1 VSTSLDIRPDILG
14 AFPDLFGAKSVP
26 SGAVDVADLI
36 ATLTRAVR
44 ADLSAVLA
52 ERHAMQARVAA
63 GQAAYDFLP
72 AATIVT
78 DPDGRSAVA
87 ADIRQGMVD
96 GFFRRDWPDAWQ
108 VGQGVPIPPET
119 VRPGLEGTGPC
130 IDLGMAM
137 AAINTGASSW
147 MWDWED
153 AGGDYRDQLY
163 RAWRNL
169 TQLLAGEWND
179 GRVFEHPT
187 KAEID
192 GAGRPIPGTHRR
204 YAIARPMAEWPTIFH
219 RVPGLHLRSR
229 QMTLD
234 DEPVPAMIP
243 ALVIHALNNFGSQD
257 RRGSGI
263 YFYIPKLETWTEA
276 RIVGRLLRDLEGA
289 MGLARGRLKIKMLNE
304 RAEFLLQQELI
315 QWVLREN
322 LIGPN
327 VGRWDYLNS
336 REEMGRFDPAMTIP
350 NPTAVTMTEPS
361 MTAYTRR
368 NALIALLAGAMPI
381 GGMAAQMPNPRAPD
395 LDARALR
402 DIWFDKLRER
412 LTGLFMIDG
421 RLHDTYRQSW
431 VATVSPAYVEAGR
444 EPLVA
449 PFDQLQDIVD
459 RTTPDERAKLE
470 RLGLLRDGRVRPLP
484 VTAADLMPDV
494 LYGEAERQAL
504 LARPEGPT
512 TEDGMRYAMYM
523 ATEYMYQQLHGN
535 NAAAIDDPNTGLRFM
550 NDLATYE
557 IFWHFLYLTVFHG
570 VTLTDDGR
578 LSRKGER
585 VTPGLF
591 LALMEERRATV
602 RALFAAR
609 GRDYAS
615 SDAELVLEILRRQIV
630 DVRDD
635 GTMVPQPHWIKY
647 GSRVLLALIERTP
660 AESDA
665 ILDAVVRDRAA
676 VVAAVDRAPTA
687 EARRLCLLAL
697 EAYDYV
703 HDAMPAR

>member
-1 VSTSLDIRPDILG
+1 VNGRLVIRQDILD
-14 AFPDLFGAKSVP
+14 AFPDLFGPKAVP

-36 ATLTRAVR
+36 ARLTRAVR
-44 ADLSAVLA
+44 DDIQAVLA

-63 GQAAYDFLP
+63 RQAVYDFLP
-72 AATIVT
+72 VAAVVT
-78 DPDGRSAVA
+78 DPDGRSATVGE
-87 ADIRQGMVD
+87 IRQGMID
-96 GFFRRDWPDAWQ
+96 GFLGRPVHGAWR
-108 VGQGVPIPPET
+108 VGLSVPIPADT

-153 AGGDYRDQLY
+153 AGGDYRDQLF

-169 TQLLAGEWND
+169 KQLLGGEWND
-179 GRVFEHPT
+179 GRIFEHPT
-187 KAEID
+187 KPELDA
-192 GAGRPIPGTHRR
+192 AGRPVPGTHRH
-204 YAIARPMAEWPTIFH
+204 YAIRLPSTQWPTIFH

-234 DEPVPAMIP
+234 GAPVPAMIP
-243 ALVIHALNNFGSQD
+243 ALVIHALNNYASQE

-263 YFYIPKLETWTEA
+263 YFYIPKLEAWSEA
-276 RIVGRLLRDLEGA
+276 RIVGRLLRDLEAA
-289 MGLARGRLKIKMLNE
+289 MGLERGRIKIKMLNE

-327 VGRWDYLNS
+327 VGRWDYINS
-336 REEMGRFDPAMTIP
+336 REEMGRHDADMTIP

-361 MTAYTRR
+361 MTGYTRR
-368 NALIALLAGAMPI
+368 NALMALLAGATPI
-381 GGMAAQMPNPRAPD
+381 GGMAAQMPNPRAPQND
-395 LDARALR
+395 VRALR

-412 LTGLFMIDG
+412 LTGLFVING

-444 EPLVA
+444 EALVE
-449 PFDQLQDIVD
+449 PFESLQAVVD
-459 RTTPDERAKLE
+459 RTTPDERARLE
-470 RLGLLRDGRVRPLP
+470 ALGVVRDGRISPL
-484 VTAADLMPDV
+484 TLTEADLTPAALFSPEV
-494 LYGEAERQAL
+494 RRAL
-504 LARPEGPT
+504 LARPQGPT
-512 TEDGMRYAMYM
+512 TEDGMRYSMYM

-570 VTLTDDGR
+570 VTLTDDGKY
-578 LSRKGER
+578 SKKGER
-585 VTPGLF
+585 ITPGLF
-591 LALMEERRATV
+591 LTLLEERRATV
-602 RALFAAR
+602 KALFAKL
-609 GRDYAS
+609 GQDYAS

-630 DVRDD
+630 DVRPD
-635 GTMVPQPHWIKY
+635 GTVVPQPRWIKY
-647 GSRVLLALIERTP
+647 GSRVLLALIERTGP
-660 AESDA
+660 ESHA
-665 ILDAVVRDRAA
+665 ILDAVVKDRADVA
-676 VVAAVDRAPTA
+676 AAVDRAPA
-687 EARRLCLLAL
+687 GEPRRLAQLAL

-703 HDAMPAR
+703 HDSTPLP